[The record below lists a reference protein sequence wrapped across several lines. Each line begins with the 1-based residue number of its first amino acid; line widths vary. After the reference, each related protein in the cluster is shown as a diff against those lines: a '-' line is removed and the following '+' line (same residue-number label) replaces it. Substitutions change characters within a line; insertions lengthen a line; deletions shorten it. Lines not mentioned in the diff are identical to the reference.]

1 MYWFKPCAGQEIIAT
16 CSNGVMM
23 RSAAQTETE
32 LSKEHRTAVLEDS
45 QQLHDPAD
53 PHDCAT
59 FLVSA
64 CLYFYTFHYPPT
76 GFYLIFPYLILY
88 RDSLCGL
95 PCSIFC
101 SWPLSWMWLACDQI
115 ALKPGALSQSR
126 NIWVF
131 CVVIITLS
139 YKLQEQ
145 VCI

>member
-88 RDSLCGL
+88 RGFAHFPLQVSAISL
-95 PCSIFC
+95 
-101 SWPLSWMWLACDQI
+101 PLVCASAS
-115 ALKPGALSQSR
+115 GA
-126 NIWVF
+126 
-131 CVVIITLS
+131 
-139 YKLQEQ
+139 
-145 VCI
+145 